1 MVDFDIMKHVLVP
14 EHKKISEDEKK
25 DLLKKY
31 NLSLSNLPMILLS
44 DAAIQGLKPEV
55 GDVIRIKRKSPTTIS
70 SYFYRVVVHG

>member
-55 GDVIRIKRKSPTTIS
+55 GDVIRIKRKSTTTID